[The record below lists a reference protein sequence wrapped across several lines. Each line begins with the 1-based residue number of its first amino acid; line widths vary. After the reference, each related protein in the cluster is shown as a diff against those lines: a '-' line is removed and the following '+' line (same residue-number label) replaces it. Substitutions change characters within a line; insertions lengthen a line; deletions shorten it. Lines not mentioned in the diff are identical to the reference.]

1 MCVFASLLLSPS
13 SLFVPVRSRVDGV
26 CTGLHAVVA
35 AAPARGP
42 LGAKRGP
49 RPSMVLK
56 VGVGSVR

>member
-26 CTGLHAVVA
+26 CAGLHAVV